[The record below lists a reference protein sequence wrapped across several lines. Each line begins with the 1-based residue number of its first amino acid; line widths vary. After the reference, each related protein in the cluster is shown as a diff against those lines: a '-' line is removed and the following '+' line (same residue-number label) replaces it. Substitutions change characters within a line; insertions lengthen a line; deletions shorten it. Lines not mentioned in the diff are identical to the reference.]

1 MAEMTSLNGYEV
13 VDARARAQLEAGMAG
28 STVKINALTSD
39 RIIIIGDSYTQSSYT
54 VRGKAYICK
63 LGLFSDYVFESIA
76 VGGEIYYGN
85 VSRIRTADSV
95 YDVTYDMVK
104 PKYAML
110 CCYTNDIKTLTS
122 DQYANGLRQICAEVI
137 GRGAEPII
145 CTEYHAHTRV
155 PQIVSVNAQV
165 AREFGCQHWDIASI
179 CDLIKGS
186 AYAPF
191 WGGSHP
197 GTRTNAMESD
207 NYEKFLQ
214 GLERPTQSL
223 KLFRLRSQHSSL
235 PISSIIFRNNEERAE
250 FFKEIN
256 PGNRYL
262 RDATLVDN
270 CSSASNYI
278 EKSEYGKLINNSS
291 ISFPKVALCSVVI
304 PGDFRSTTKLSLKPV
319 SSDSGLSVYVKD
331 IRVGNYT
338 KPALYIRFDYA
349 NTTQTL
355 PTVGDTY
362 TCSDTTIGTS
372 TVLTVVELR
381 PGEGDGNAAGYILFS
396 GVDHN
401 TQITDE
407 GTGTLTRVS
416 GSGDATITYSY
427 KSIGYRPEDIQDN
440 RLGGWKQLTKGTDGS
455 FALPSTDFM
464 GCIQEDKVDFLL
476 VGSGNSFSLTDIEA
490 NWTGFPNKAYH
501 RQPVE
506 FMPNLGRDSSE
517 LIDHPTFG
525 TAGSTDSNWNI
536 TPTTATD
543 SCYPVDCTSLVEVSS
558 NVSISTTVSSST
570 LHLQEKYS
578 SGVAILEVW
587 ARYFP
592 PIYSDGTGN
601 QITEDSYDYAKLK
614 AEIGISGRGTSESI
628 TLSERVNTHWKIVQF
643 PIYLTGG
650 MMSGNLTI
658 TLYSDKTLQIAR
670 VSLKRI
676 PT

>member
-1 MAEMTSLNGYEV
+1 MAEMKTLNGYEV
-13 VDARARAQLEAGMAG
+13 VDAKARAQLEAGQ
-28 STVKINALTSD
+28 SVKINALTSD
-39 RIIIIGDSYTQSSYT
+39 RIIIIGDSYTQSSYA

-85 VSRIRTADSV
+85 VRRIRTSDSV
-95 YDVTYDMVK
+95 YDVTYNMVK
-104 PKYAML
+104 PKYAMM

-122 DQYANGLRQICAEVI
+122 DQYANGLRQACAEVI

-145 CTEYHAHTRV
+145 CTEYHAHMRV

-186 AYAPF
+186 SYAPF

-223 KLFRLRSQHSSL
+223 KLFRLRSQYAAT
-235 PISSIIFRNNEERAE
+235 PISNIMFRTNEERAE
-250 FFKEIN
+250 FFKEIS

-262 RDATLVDN
+262 RDATKVDN
-270 CSSASNYI
+270 CSSESNYI
-278 EKSEYGKLINNSS
+278 EKSEYGKLISKS
-291 ISFPKVALCSVVI
+291 AVSFSKVALCSVVI
-304 PGDFRSTTKLSLKPV
+304 PGDVRGTTGLTLKPGT
-319 SSDSGLSVYVKD
+319 SDTGLSVYVKD
-331 IRVGNYT
+331 IREGTYT
-338 KPALYIRFDYA
+338 QPALYIRFDYSSSV
-349 NTTQTL
+349 QTL
-355 PTVGDTY
+355 PSVGDTY
-362 TCSDTTIGTS
+362 TCSDTSVGAS

-381 PGEGDGNAAGYILFS
+381 PGEGDGSAAGYILFS

-416 GSGDATITYSY
+416 GSGDASISYSY

-440 RLGGWKQLTKGTDGS
+440 RLGGWKQLTKSADGS
-455 FALPSTDFM
+455 YALSSADFM
-464 GCIQEDKVDFLL
+464 GCIQGDKVDFLL
-476 VGSGNSFSLTDIEA
+476 VGSGSTFSLTDIEA
-490 NWTGFPNKAYH
+490 NWTGFPNKSYH
-501 RQPVE
+501 KEQVV
-506 FMPNLGRDSSE
+506 FMPNLGRDGNE
-517 LIDHPTFG
+517 LIANPTFG

-536 TPTTATD
+536 TPTSAAD
-543 SCYPVDCTSLVEVSS
+543 DCYPTGCTSLVEVSE
-558 NVSISTTVSSST
+558 NASISATISAST
-570 LHLQEKYS
+570 LNLGEKYS

-614 AEIGISGRGTSESI
+614 AEIGISGRDEKERVI
-628 TLSERVNTHWKIVQF
+628 LSERVNTHWKIVQL

-658 TLYSDKTLQIAR
+658 RLFSDKTLQIAR

-676 PT
+676 QA